1 MSFLKSYL
9 VPKKTQKKTD
19 SKPAEINPTEKTPT
33 TPTPFLDSNTPGHN
47 TPWTSRPASLAPG
60 EEMSDTRCEILV
72 SWLHQQQIEKTWF
85 DVRADDE
92 GVVLKKS
99 KGEYV
104 CCPEHVGEAQ
114 HGFCRAIEAL
124 NVRVSPDNAPP
135 CSILTT
141 YTDHR

>member
-9 VPKKTQKKTD
+9 VPKKTQQKTN
-19 SKPAEINPTEKTPT
+19 SKPAEITPSEKTPT
-33 TPTPFLDSNTPGHN
+33 TPTPFLDSNTPSN
-47 TPWTSRPASLAPG
+47 ITPWTSRPASLAPG

-72 SWLHQQQIEKTWF
+72 SWLHQQQIEKTWV
-85 DVRADDE
+85 DVHAEDE

-124 NVRVSPDNAPP
+124 NVRVSPDNPLP
-135 CSILTT
+135 SHILAA
-141 YTDHR
+141 YANY

>member
-9 VPKKTQKKTD
+9 VPKKTQHKTD
-19 SKPAEINPTEKTPT
+19 SKPAEISLSEKTST
-33 TPTPFLDSNTPGHN
+33 TPTPFLDSSTPGPT

-104 CCPEHVGEAQ
+104 SCPEYVGEAQ
-114 HGFCRAIEAL
+114 HGFCRAVEAL
-124 NVRVSPDNAPP
+124 NVRVSPDNALP
-135 CSILTT
+135 CSILAA
-141 YTDHR
+141 YANH

>member
-9 VPKKTQKKTD
+9 VPKKTQQKAG
-19 SKPAEINPTEKTPT
+19 SKPAEITPSEKTPT
-33 TPTPFLDSNTPGHN
+33 TPTPFLDGNITSPNTPRA
-47 TPWTSRPASLAPG
+47 SRPASLALG

-85 DVRADDE
+85 DVHADDE

-104 CCPEHVGEAQ
+104 CCPEYVGEAQ

-124 NVRVSPDNAPP
+124 NVRVSPDNGLQ
-135 CSILTT
+135 CSFHTVHA
-141 YTDHR
+141 DHR